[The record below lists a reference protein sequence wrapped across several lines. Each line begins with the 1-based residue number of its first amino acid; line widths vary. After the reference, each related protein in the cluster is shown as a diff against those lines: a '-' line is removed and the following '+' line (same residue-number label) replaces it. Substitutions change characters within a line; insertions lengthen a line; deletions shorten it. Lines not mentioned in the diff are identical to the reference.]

1 MSIVNSQLSVVLVP
15 DSLPLILILCLSA
28 VLFYTYGVYT
38 AIIFLRDS
46 PPINPEF
53 HPPVTILKPL
63 CGIDQGTYTN
73 LASFCQQNYPQ
84 YQIIFSVRSSTDPS
98 IEVIEKLIQQFPE
111 IDINLLVKDQIIGA
125 NLKISNLANAVT
137 IAKYDILVIAD
148 SDIRVGSEY
157 LKTVI
162 QPLQD
167 QKVGV
172 VTCLYRST
180 AQGIATILEAICTAT
195 DFQVGILVSKQ
206 LEGIKFALGSTIVI
220 RKTTLT
226 KIGGF
231 AAVADYLADD
241 YQLGYLPTQIGEKV
255 VLSNYIVEHGLGHS
269 SLLDSINRQI
279 RWARCIRVSR
289 PWGYGGLIFTFG
301 TISSL
306 LLLITNSG
314 SIFSWLVFS
323 ITFSMRLIMAWLI
336 GVKLLNDS
344 VTKKY
349 FWLIPFADIVRF
361 IIWCCGFFGNT
372 IKWRGTKF
380 KLVKD
385 GKLEIDV

>member
-15 DSLPLILILCLSA
+15 DSLPLMLILCLSA

-206 LEGIKFALGSTIVI
+206 LEGIKFALCSTIVI

-323 ITFSMRLIMAWLI
+323 ITFLMRLIMAWLI

-349 FWLIPFADIVRF
+349 FWLIPIADIVRF

>member
-15 DSLPLILILCLSA
+15 DSLPLMLILCLSA

-349 FWLIPFADIVRF
+349 FWLIPIADIVRF

>member
-1 MSIVNSQLSVVLVP
+1 P
-15 DSLPLILILCLSA
+15 K
-28 VLFYTYGVYT
+28 
-38 AIIFLRDS
+38 
-46 PPINPEF
+46 F

-63 CGIDQGTYTN
+63 CGFDKGTYTN

-84 YQIIFSVRSSTDPS
+84 SQIIFCVRSSTDPC
-98 IEVIEKLIQQFPE
+98 IEVVKNLIQQFPE
-111 IDINLLVKDQIIGA
+111 IDISLVVRDHIIGA

-137 IAKYDILVIAD
+137 SAKHDILVIAD
-148 SDIRVGSEY
+148 SDIRVNSDY
-157 LKTVI
+157 LQTII

-167 QKVGV
+167 EKVGV

-195 DFQVGILVSKQ
+195 DFQPGILVSQQ

-220 RKTTLT
+220 RKTTLA

-241 YQLGYLPTQIGEKV
+241 YQLGYLPTQAGDNV
-255 VLSNYIVEHGLGHS
+255 VLSNYVVEHGLGYS
-269 SLLDSINRQI
+269 SLLDAINRQI

-289 PWGYGGLIFTFG
+289 PGGYIGLIFTFG

-306 LLLITNSG
+306 LLLITSSG
-314 SIFSWLVFS
+314 SILSWSVLS
-323 ITFSMRLIMAWLI
+323 ITLPMRFIMAWVI
-336 GVKLLNDS
+336 GVKVLNDA

-349 FWLIPFADIVRF
+349 FWLIPIADIVRF
-361 IIWCCGFFGNT
+361 IIWCCGFVGNT
-372 IKWRGTKF
+372 IEWRGTKF
-380 KLVKD
+380 KLVKI
-385 GKLEIDV
+385 GKLEMIML

>member
-385 GKLEIDV
+385 GKLEIYV

>member
-15 DSLPLILILCLSA
+15 DSLPLMLILCLSA

-148 SDIRVGSEY
+148 SYIRVGSEY

-323 ITFSMRLIMAWLI
+323 ITFLMRLIMAWLI

-349 FWLIPFADIVRF
+349 FWLIPIADIVRF

>member
-323 ITFSMRLIMAWLI
+323 ITFLMRLIMAWLI

-349 FWLIPFADIVRF
+349 FWLIPIADIVRF

>member
-1 MSIVNSQLSVVLVP
+1 M
-15 DSLPLILILCLSA
+15 LIFCLSA
-28 VLFYTYGVYT
+28 ILFYTYGVYT
-38 AIIFLRDS
+38 AIAFLRDS
-46 PPINPEF
+46 PPINREF

-84 YQIIFSVRSSTDPS
+84 YQIIFGVRSSTDPS

-137 IAKYDILVIAD
+137 AAKYDILVIAD

-167 QKVGV
+167 EKVGV

-195 DFQVGILVSKQ
+195 DFQPSILVSKQ

-220 RKTTLT
+220 RKTTLA

-241 YQLGYLPTQIGEKV
+241 YQLGYLPTQIGDKIA
-255 VLSNYIVEHGLGHS
+255 LSHYIVEHALGHS

-289 PWGYGGLIFTFG
+289 PWGYKGLVFTFG

-306 LLLITNSG
+306 LLLVTSSA
-314 SIFSWLVFS
+314 SIFSWLVLA
-323 ITFSMRLIMAWLI
+323 ITLLMRLIMAWVI
-336 GVKLLNDS
+336 GVKVLNDP
-344 VTKKY
+344 VTKKF

-372 IKWRGTKF
+372 IEWRGTKF

-385 GKLEIDV
+385 GKLEMIDY